1 MLTKKDSK
9 DIKKAEKKII
19 NDIQK
24 AKRKIVKEIEDY
36 PIIVGKVALVQL
48 LCCMVVYEEKTERE
62 FISAMRKCYKH
73 ALGEFEKNGSSI

>member
-36 PIIVGKVALVQL
+36 PIIV
-48 LCCMVVYEEKTERE
+48 
-62 FISAMRKCYKH
+62 
-73 ALGEFEKNGSSI
+73 